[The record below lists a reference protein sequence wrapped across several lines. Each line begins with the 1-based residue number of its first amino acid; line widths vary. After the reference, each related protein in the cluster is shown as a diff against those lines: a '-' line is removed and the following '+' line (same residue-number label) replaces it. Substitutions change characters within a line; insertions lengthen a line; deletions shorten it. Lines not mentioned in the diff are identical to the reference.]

1 MLKTAYSLF
10 AAFPMYIL
18 VLACAC
24 VAADGQ
30 AASQAGQKLSL
41 NAALLLTPEFC
52 ATVRTG
58 KYGNTK
64 ETYQFGEAACARLE
78 PALRN
83 VFPSLTRVEALSS
96 AADAQV
102 VLIPKFLDVAT
113 KNGLALHREM
123 VITVEWTVK
132 DKLGKTVWIETAQGT
147 ARNSSGNSFTYKK
160 NLKKTVEDSV
170 ESMAEDSASKMAASP
185 ELRKVAGGSS
195 SSEPVKN

>member
-1 MLKTAYSLF
+1 MLRTVYSF
-10 AAFPMYIL
+10 PAAFLLYT
-18 VLACAC
+18 LALTGIC

-30 AASQAGQKLSL
+30 AAPQAGQKLSL

-58 KYGNTK
+58 KYGDRK
-64 ETYQFGEAACARLE
+64 ETYEFGRAACARLE

-96 AADAQV
+96 AADGQV
-102 VLIPKFLDVAT
+102 VLIPKFMDVAT
-113 KNGLALHREM
+113 KNGFSLHREM
-123 VITVEWTVK
+123 VVTVEWTVK

-147 ARNSSGNSFTYKK
+147 TRNKTGNSFTYKK
-160 NLKKTVEDSV
+160 NLEKTVEDSV

-185 ELRKVAGGSS
+185 ELRKLAGGSS
-195 SSEPVKN
+195 SPERGKN